1 VRILY
6 KAYAV
11 LLYAYPRDFRAR
23 FGAEMRQAFRD
34 RWLAAARSGP
44 GSALGF
50 LSATAVDWFLSC
62 VKERVAS
69 MAIILSN
76 WQRSAARGMGVAVL
90 AVIAYFFVTARVM
103 QAFVIWAPSMENS
116 LHVGDHILVNK
127 LAHGGEVHR
136 GDLLTFRY
144 PEDVRQI
151 YVKRVIGLP
160 GDRIRLIDKQVIR
173 NGQRLVEPYAQH
185 STPDIDPYR
194 DRFPEPAS
202 AVTTPRGADM
212 LAHDV
217 SGYEVIVPAGA
228 FFVLGDN
235 RDVSFDSR
243 YWGFVPVE
251 NVVGRPWLV
260 VSMHTL
266 NP

>member
-1 VRILY
+1 MRILY
-6 KAYAV
+6 KAYAA
-11 LLYAYPRDFRAR
+11 LLYAYPHDFRAR
-23 FGAEMRQAFRD
+23 FGTEMQQTFRD
-34 RWLAAARSGP
+34 RWLAAARGGP
-44 GSALGF
+44 GSVARF
-50 LSATAVDWFLSC
+50 FAATASDWLLSS

-69 MAIILSN
+69 MAML
-76 WQRSAARGMGVAVL
+76 RGLAVAAL

-103 QAFVIWAPSMENS
+103 QAFVISAPSMESS
-116 LHVGDHILVNK
+116 LRVGEHILVNK

-185 STPDIDPYR
+185 SMPSNDPYR
-194 DRFPEPAS
+194 DNFPEPAPS
-202 AVTTPRGADM
+202 AVTPRGQDM

-217 SGYEVIVPAGA
+217 SGGEVTVPAGA

-251 NVVGRPWLV
+251 NVVGRPWLAL
-260 VSMHTL
+260 SLHLL